1 MGIRGRIPTKAKSSS
16 PDESLCFSIR
26 IPASDLRRIEDLAKK
41 SGESRAMVIA
51 RMLRDGMNE
60 TDKVMELLES
70 PKFLKS
76 ILFQYVKLK
85 GPTSIFRL
93 LVDVDTSLSAQKEP
107 MHQEVIQEV
116 KEHRFK
122 LASDRLDLKV
132 TENDG
137 LIQ

>member
-1 MGIRGRIPTKAKSSS
+1 MGIRGRIPTKTQSAS

-41 SGESRAMVIA
+41 SGESRAMVVA
-51 RMLRDGMNE
+51 RLLRDGMNE
-60 TDKVMELLES
+60 TDKVMELLDS

-76 ILFQYVKLK
+76 IMFQYVKLN
-85 GPTSIFRL
+85 GPTSILRL
-93 LVDVDTSLSAQKEP
+93 LLDVDTSLSSQKEP

-122 LASDRLDLKV
+122 IASDRLDLKV
-132 TENDG
+132 SENDG